1 VLEAILHVLRCPVCG
16 GELGWVGEKSGLGC
30 GRGHRFDVAR
40 QGYVGLTAGKGASAT
55 GDSAAMIAARE
66 RFLGEGH
73 YDELARRI
81 ARVARGAGPGVVVDA
96 GAGTGYYLARVVAD
110 GGVGV
115 ALDAAK
121 AAVRR
126 AARVHERV
134 GAVLADVWRPLPL
147 ADDAADVL
155 LNVFAPRNGA
165 EFARVLK
172 PGGMLLV
179 VTPGAAHLSE
189 LVAALGLLS
198 VDPDKD
204 ARVAGTLGRHFAPA
218 AEHAVTMELS
228 LSHAAA
234 EAAVGMGPSAW
245 HLDAE
250 TTRRKIAELPEPI
263 RAHASFRLTT
273 WMHAQ

>member
-1 VLEAILHVLRCPVCG
+1 M
-16 GELGWVGEKSGLGC
+16 GL
-30 GRGHRFDVAR
+30 
-40 QGYVGLTAGKGASAT
+40 LAGKGAFAA
-55 GDSAAMIAARE
+55 GDSAEMIAARE

-73 YDELARRI
+73 FDGLARLV
-81 ARVARGAGPGVVVDA
+81 AEVARGSGEAGAEPPVVVDA
-96 GAGTGYYLARVVAD
+96 GAGTGFYLARVVD
-110 GGVGV
+110 GWDGAVGV
-115 ALDAAK
+115 AIDAAK

-147 ADDAADVL
+147 RDDAADVL

-172 PGGMLLV
+172 PGGRLLV
-179 VTPGAAHLSE
+179 VTPGAAHLGE
-189 LVAALGLLS
+189 LVGALGLLS

-204 ARVAGTLGRHFAPA
+204 ARVAGTLGRFFAPA
-218 AEHAVTMELS
+218 AEHAVTMELA

-245 HLDAE
+245 HVDAE
-250 TTRRKIAELPEPI
+250 ATRRKIAELPEPI

-273 WMHAQ
+273 WIHAQ